1 MLPKQFCKVLPWLEK
16 WILDRTRKKLD
27 INILEEHSIKIL
39 IKSLQTTFNNTLQNN
54 IHIRHSGIGVY
65 SQKSIRLFEEHCNFK
80 ASLGNLVRSVIKV
93 NNKRCW
99 GCGSF
104 IPCSWF
110 ETLVTYKKKKI
121 GKSWFC
127 SRMIQYMQINKTNTP
142 HIESRAK
149 LHDLLR
155 SCRKILW
162 QIQWP
167 SWQSPERLEIG
178 ELY

>member
-1 MLPKQFCKVLPWLEK
+1 MKIGQN
-16 WILDRTRKKLD
+16 KKKID

-54 IHIRHSGIGVY
+54 IHIRHSGVGLY

-80 ASLGNLVRSVIKV
+80 ASLGNLVRPVIKV

-104 IPCSWF
+104 VPCSWF
-110 ETLVTYKKKKI
+110 ETLVTYKKKKKI
-121 GKSWFC
+121 HKSWFW
-127 SRMIQYMQINKTNTP
+127 SRMIQYMQINKTNTS

-155 SCRKILW
+155 SGRKSLW

-167 SWQSPERLEIG
+167 SRQSPERLEIG
-178 ELY
+178 EFYYNKDEVYQIQSQ